1 VGLLGDVLI
10 LITYFNPGQ
19 WERDGEI
26 HYQGTSIDEKLY
38 RDIRSKIPVPA
49 IGIYGKGPIRR
60 GTRTD
65 RVDYTS
71 YNPSLLIVEDISISD
86 KGEPT
91 FRYRRL
97 SGIEGITSKDLL
109 SRLRDWPLYYLAP
122 SNRILKIFEEL
133 GIKPPEEW
141 ARSIG

>member
-1 VGLLGDVLI
+1 MGQVLI
-10 LITYFNPGQ
+10 LNTHFNPSQ
-19 WERDGEI
+19 WERDGEVY
-26 HYQGTSIDEKLY
+26 YQGTSMDQKLY
-38 RDIRSKIPVPA
+38 QDIKSLLPISA

-65 RVDYTS
+65 RVDYTA
-71 YNPSLLIVEDISISD
+71 YPPSFLLVEDVSIND

-91 FRYRRL
+91 FRFRRL
-97 SGIEGITSKDLL
+97 SGIEGITSKALL

-122 SNRILKIFEEL
+122 SDRILKILEEL

-141 ARSIG
+141 IRYIR